1 MNFMNKKKL
10 ALILLLSVMAVL
22 CAVFV
27 RIDARNMVFC
37 PGRGE
42 HAAVTIKL
50 NAYEEKIYPS
60 YSVQED
66 AYYFFLPS
74 MLCGNEIWN
83 DAFDADLVIDGRK
96 LGKFERFEWEEG
108 RTYTFTYGEEDV
120 KVRFMTSAAIPAIF
134 ITTEEGHTLL
144 TRPIRSGRG

>member
-37 PGRGE
+37 SGRGE

-50 NAYEEKIYPS
+50 NAYEEKIYPY
-60 YSVQED
+60 YSSRED
-66 AYYFFLPS
+66 TYYFFIPS
-74 MLCGNEIWN
+74 T
-83 DAFDADLVIDGRK
+83 FDFKAR
-96 LGKFERFEWEEG
+96 
-108 RTYTFTYGEEDV
+108 
-120 KVRFMTSAAIPAIF
+120 
-134 ITTEEGHTLL
+134 
-144 TRPIRSGRG
+144 